1 MITFLSIHVQGFCSI
16 GNLHLQLNQHGTT
29 IIRAANGEGKSS
41 IFSALVWCLYGKN
54 IKGVSDVNTWK
65 EIQPDDYKGTY
76 TDVYFQRGEDIYK
89 VIRCQKFKDYL
100 EDGAKGNDRLIL
112 LKNAEMVDIKGKL
125 NIQEEINKAIGMTYS
140 LFMNSIMFGQ
150 GLKRL
155 IQESNSDKKKLFEEI
170 FNLEYLNIAKGIAI
184 EGRTDILSEI
194 NQIENKSKILKS
206 QLEDNKATYRKLKAQ
221 ERNFKSDIISQRKEL
236 KKQRLKLTE
245 ELTEKQKGISEE
257 VDQSLPNKIN
267 NTKQNIIKVQESL
280 KEAKTISNQSLD
292 EVVEDIIKLLE
303 NKKYNTA
310 VNKLRRIRD
319 AFISIDKHQEE
330 LERLRERLY
339 SLNQTERDY
348 RGLKSECDYLARDI
362 AEIDNKLNNLKI
374 EKARVISPEYKKKI
388 KDIRMRLRKVDED
401 YHNKD
406 LELKD
411 YDWLVSD
418 PLSNNG
424 IKSYLFDSSLEMLN
438 NTLASY
444 TETLGFKIEF
454 NLDLSST
461 RKDFVTLIERDKHII
476 EYDELSGGEKT
487 LVNLAMAFAMHE
499 ALTTATKGINI
510 LFLDEVFDALSS
522 DNIELVCSLIR
533 KVSKGKTL
541 FIISHLDSIPLGNSK
556 ILTVTKT
563 NGISSYT
570 I

>member
-16 GNLHLQLNQHGTT
+16 GNLHLQLNQQGTT

-65 EIQPDDYKGTY
+65 EIQPNDYKGTY

-267 NTKQNIIKVQESL
+267 NTKKSIIKVQESL

-319 AFISIDKHQEE
+319 AFISIDKHQDE

-348 RGLKSECDYLARDI
+348 KSLKSECDYLARDI

-499 ALTTATKGINI
+499 ALTATKGINI

-556 ILTVTKT
+556 ILIVTKT

>member
-16 GNLHLQLNQHGTT
+16 GNLHLQLNQQGTT

-112 LKNAEMVDIKGKL
+112 LKNAEMIDIKGKL

-499 ALTTATKGINI
+499 ALTATKGINT

>member
-16 GNLHLQLNQHGTT
+16 GNLHLQLNQQGTT

-267 NTKQNIIKVQESL
+267 NTKKNIIKVQESL

-303 NKKYNTA
+303 DKKYNTA

-319 AFISIDKHQEE
+319 AFISIDKHQDE

-348 RGLKSECDYLARDI
+348 KGLKSECDYLARDI

-499 ALTTATKGINI
+499 ALTATKGINI

>member
-16 GNLHLQLNQHGTT
+16 GNLHLQLNQQGTT

-89 VIRCQKFKDYL
+89 VIRCQRFKDYL

-112 LKNAEMVDIKGKL
+112 LKNAEMIDVKGKL

-184 EGRTDILSEI
+184 EGRTDLLSEI
-194 NQIENKSKILKS
+194 NQIENKSKILQS
-206 QLEDNKATYRKLKAQ
+206 QLEDNKSTYRKLKAQ
-221 ERNFKSDIISQRKEL
+221 EKNFKSDIIKQRKEL
-236 KKQRLKLTE
+236 KKERLSLTE
-245 ELTEKQKGISEE
+245 DLMKKQKRISEE

-267 NTKQNIIKVQESL
+267 RTKKEISKVQSKIL
-280 KEAKTISNQSLD
+280 DARYLSNKPLD
-292 EVVEDIIKLLE
+292 EVVNDIIGLLE
-303 NKKYNTA
+303 RHKYNTA
-310 VNKLRRIRD
+310 IDKLRSIRK
-319 AFISIDKHQEE
+319 AFIDIDKYRSD
-330 LERLRERLY
+330 LDDLRERL
-339 SLNQTERDY
+339 LNLEQTKREYGD
-348 RGLKSECDYLARDI
+348 LKSECNYI
-362 AEIDNKLNNLKI
+362 AKEIATIDNKLNNLKI

-461 RKDFVTLIERDKHII
+461 RKDFVTLIERDNHII

-499 ALTTATKGINI
+499 ALTATKGINI

-533 KVSKGKTL
+533 KVSQGKTL

>member
-16 GNLHLQLNQHGTT
+16 GNLHLQLNQQGTT

-89 VIRCQKFKDYL
+89 VIRCQRFKDYL

-112 LKNAEMVDIKGKL
+112 LKNAEMVDVKGKL

-184 EGRTDILSEI
+184 EGRTDLLSEI
-194 NQIENKSKILKS
+194 NQIENKSKILQS
-206 QLEDNKATYRKLKAQ
+206 QLEDNKATYRKLKSQ
-221 ERNFKSDIISQRKEL
+221 EKNFKSDIIKQRKEL
-236 KKQRLKLTE
+236 KKERLSLTE
-245 ELTEKQKGISEE
+245 DLMKKQKGISEE

-267 NTKQNIIKVQESL
+267 RIKNEISKVQSKIL
-280 KEAKTISNQSLD
+280 DAKYLSNKPLD
-292 EVVEDIIKLLE
+292 EVVNDIIGLLE
-303 NKKYNTA
+303 RHKYNTA
-310 VNKLRRIRD
+310 IDKLRSIRK
-319 AFISIDKHQEE
+319 AFIDIDKYRGD
-330 LERLRERLY
+330 LDDLRERL
-339 SLNQTERDY
+339 LNLEQTRREYLD
-348 RGLKSECDYLARDI
+348 LKSECDYI
-362 AEIDNKLNNLKI
+362 AKEIATIDNKLNNLKI

-461 RKDFVTLIERDKHII
+461 RKDFVTLIERDNHII

-499 ALTTATKGINI
+499 ALTATKGINI

-533 KVSKGKTL
+533 KVSQGKTL

>member
-1 MITFLSIHVQGFCSI
+1 MITFLSLHIQGFCSI
-16 GNLHLQLNQHGTT
+16 GNLHLQLNQQGTT

-65 EIQPDDYKGTY
+65 EIQPDDYRGTY

-89 VIRCQKFKDYL
+89 IIRCQKFKDYL

-206 QLEDNKATYRKLKAQ
+206 QLEDNKATYRKLKVQ

-267 NTKQNIIKVQESL
+267 NTKKNIIEVQESL

-310 VNKLRRIRD
+310 INKLRRIRD
-319 AFISIDKHQEE
+319 TFISIDKYQEE

-348 RGLKSECDYLARDI
+348 KGLKSECDYLARDI

-499 ALTTATKGINI
+499 ALTATKGINI

-533 KVSKGKTL
+533 KVSQGKTL

>member
-16 GNLHLQLNQHGTT
+16 GNLHLQLNQQGTT

-112 LKNAEMVDIKGKL
+112 LKNAEMVDVKGKL

-184 EGRTDILSEI
+184 EGRTDLLSEI
-194 NQIENKSKILKS
+194 NQIENKSKILQS
-206 QLEDNKATYRKLKAQ
+206 QLEDNKATYRKLKSQ
-221 ERNFKSDIISQRKEL
+221 EKNFKSDIIKQRKEL
-236 KKQRLKLTE
+236 KKERLSLTE
-245 ELTEKQKGISEE
+245 DLMKKQKRISEE

-267 NTKQNIIKVQESL
+267 RTKKEISKVQSKIL
-280 KEAKTISNQSLD
+280 DARYLSNKPLD
-292 EVVEDIIKLLE
+292 EVVNDIIGLLE
-303 NKKYNTA
+303 RHKYNTA
-310 VNKLRRIRD
+310 IDKLRSIRK
-319 AFISIDKHQEE
+319 AFIDIDKYRSD
-330 LERLRERLY
+330 LDDLRERL
-339 SLNQTERDY
+339 LNLEQTRREY
-348 RGLKSECDYLARDI
+348 LGLKSECDYI
-362 AEIDNKLNNLKI
+362 AKEIATIDNKLNNLKI

-461 RKDFVTLIERDKHII
+461 RKDFVTLIERDNHII

-499 ALTTATKGINI
+499 ALTATKGINI

-533 KVSKGKTL
+533 KVSQGKTL

>member
-16 GNLHLQLNQHGTT
+16 GNLHLQLNQQGTT

-267 NTKQNIIKVQESL
+267 NTKKNIIKVQESL

-348 RGLKSECDYLARDI
+348 KGLKSECDYLARDI

-401 YHNKD
+401 YHNKG

-499 ALTTATKGINI
+499 ALTATKGINI

-533 KVSKGKTL
+533 KVSQGKTL

>member
-16 GNLHLQLNQHGTT
+16 GNLHLQLNQQGTT

-76 TDVYFQRGEDIYK
+76 TDIYFQRGEDIYK
-89 VIRCQKFKDYL
+89 VIRCQRFKDYL

-112 LKNAEMVDIKGKL
+112 LKNAEMVDVKGKL

-184 EGRTDILSEI
+184 EGRTDLLSEI
-194 NQIENKSKILKS
+194 NQIENKSKILQS
-206 QLEDNKATYRKLKAQ
+206 QLEDNKVTYRKLKSQ
-221 ERNFKSDIISQRKEL
+221 EKNFKSDIIKQRKEL
-236 KKQRLKLTE
+236 KKERLSLTE
-245 ELTEKQKGISEE
+245 DLMKKQKGISEE

-267 NTKQNIIKVQESL
+267 RTKKEISKVQSKIL
-280 KEAKTISNQSLD
+280 DAKYLSNKPLD
-292 EVVEDIIKLLE
+292 EVVNDIIGLLE
-303 NKKYNTA
+303 RHKYNTA
-310 VNKLRRIRD
+310 IDKLRSIRK
-319 AFISIDKHQEE
+319 AFIDIDKYRGD
-330 LERLRERLY
+330 LDDLRERL
-339 SLNQTERDY
+339 LNLEQTRREYLD
-348 RGLKSECDYLARDI
+348 LKSECNYI
-362 AEIDNKLNNLKI
+362 AKEIATIDNKLNNLKI

-388 KDIRMRLRKVDED
+388 NDIRMRLRKVDED

-461 RKDFVTLIERDKHII
+461 RKDFVTLIERDNHII

-499 ALTTATKGINI
+499 ALTATKGINI

>member
-16 GNLHLQLNQHGTT
+16 GNLHLQLNQQGTT

-89 VIRCQKFKDYL
+89 VIRCQRFKDYL

-112 LKNAEMVDIKGKL
+112 LKNAEMVDVKGKL

-184 EGRTDILSEI
+184 EGRTDLLSEI
-194 NQIENKSKILKS
+194 NRIENKSKILQS
-206 QLEDNKATYRKLKAQ
+206 QLEDNKATYRKLKSQ
-221 ERNFKSDIISQRKEL
+221 EKNFKSDIIKQRKEL
-236 KKQRLKLTE
+236 KKERLSLTE
-245 ELTEKQKGISEE
+245 DLMKKQKRISEE

-267 NTKQNIIKVQESL
+267 RTKKEISKVQSKIL
-280 KEAKTISNQSLD
+280 DARYLSNKPLD
-292 EVVEDIIKLLE
+292 EVVNDIIGLLE
-303 NKKYNTA
+303 RHKYNTA
-310 VNKLRRIRD
+310 IDKLRSIRK
-319 AFISIDKHQEE
+319 AFIDIDKYRSD
-330 LERLRERLY
+330 LDDLRERL
-339 SLNQTERDY
+339 LNLEQTQRDY
-348 RGLKSECDYLARDI
+348 KGLKSECNYI
-362 AEIDNKLNNLKI
+362 AKEIATIDNKLNNLKI

-461 RKDFVTLIERDKHII
+461 RKDFVTLIERDNHII

-499 ALTTATKGINI
+499 ALTATKGINI

-533 KVSKGKTL
+533 KVSQGKTL

>member
-16 GNLHLQLNQHGTT
+16 GNLHLQLNQQGTT

-89 VIRCQKFKDYL
+89 VIRCQRFKDYL

-112 LKNAEMVDIKGKL
+112 LKNAEMVDVKGKL

-184 EGRTDILSEI
+184 EGRTDLLSEI
-194 NQIENKSKILKS
+194 NQIENKSKILQS
-206 QLEDNKATYRKLKAQ
+206 QLEDNKATYRKLKSQ
-221 ERNFKSDIISQRKEL
+221 EKNFKSDIIKQRKEL
-236 KKQRLKLTE
+236 KKERLSLTE
-245 ELTEKQKGISEE
+245 DLMKKQKRISEE

-267 NTKQNIIKVQESL
+267 RTKKEISKVQSKIL
-280 KEAKTISNQSLD
+280 DARYLSNKPLD
-292 EVVEDIIKLLE
+292 EVVNDIIGLLE
-303 NKKYNTA
+303 RHKYNTA
-310 VNKLRRIRD
+310 IDKLRSIRK
-319 AFISIDKHQEE
+319 AFIDIDKYRSD
-330 LERLRERLY
+330 LDDLRERL
-339 SLNQTERDY
+339 LNLEQTKREYGD
-348 RGLKSECDYLARDI
+348 LKSECNYI
-362 AEIDNKLNNLKI
+362 AKEIATIDNKLNNLKI

-461 RKDFVTLIERDKHII
+461 RKDFVTLIERDNHII

-499 ALTTATKGINI
+499 ALTATKGINI

-533 KVSKGKTL
+533 KVSQGKTL

>member
-16 GNLHLQLNQHGTT
+16 GNLHLQLNQQGTT

-112 LKNAEMVDIKGKL
+112 LKNAEMIDIKGKL

-499 ALTTATKGINI
+499 ALTATKGINI

>member
-16 GNLHLQLNQHGTT
+16 GNLHLQLNQQGTT

-76 TDVYFQRGEDIYK
+76 TDIYFQRGEDIYK

-267 NTKQNIIKVQESL
+267 NTKKNIIKVQESL

-310 VNKLRRIRD
+310 VNKLRRIHD
-319 AFISIDKHQEE
+319 AFISIDKHQDE

-348 RGLKSECDYLARDI
+348 KGLKSECDYLARDI

-461 RKDFVTLIERDKHII
+461 RKDFVTLIERDNHII

-499 ALTTATKGINI
+499 ALTATKGINI

-533 KVSKGKTL
+533 KVSQGKTL

>member
-16 GNLHLQLNQHGTT
+16 GNLHLQLNQQGTT

-112 LKNAEMVDIKGKL
+112 LKNAEMIDIKGKL

-267 NTKQNIIKVQESL
+267 NTKKNITKVQESL

-319 AFISIDKHQEE
+319 AFISIDKHQDE

-348 RGLKSECDYLARDI
+348 KGLKSECDYLARDI

-499 ALTTATKGINI
+499 ALTATKGINI

-533 KVSKGKTL
+533 KVSQGKTL

>member
-16 GNLHLQLNQHGTT
+16 GNLHLQLNQQGTT

-54 IKGVSDVNTWK
+54 TKGVSDVNTWK

-221 ERNFKSDIISQRKEL
+221 EKNFKSDIISQRKEL
-236 KKQRLKLTE
+236 KKQRLRLTE
-245 ELTEKQKGISEE
+245 ELTKKQKGISEE

-267 NTKQNIIKVQESL
+267 NTKKNIIKVQESL

-330 LERLRERLY
+330 LELLREHLY

-348 RGLKSECDYLARDI
+348 KGLKSECDYLARDI

-388 KDIRMRLRKVDED
+388 NDIRMRLRKVDED
-401 YHNKD
+401 YQNKD

-499 ALTTATKGINI
+499 ALTATKGINI

>member
-499 ALTTATKGINI
+499 ALTATKGINI

>member
-16 GNLHLQLNQHGTT
+16 GNLHLQLNQQGTT

-89 VIRCQKFKDYL
+89 VIRCQRFKDYL

-112 LKNAEMVDIKGKL
+112 LKNAEMVDVKGKL

-184 EGRTDILSEI
+184 EGRTDLLSEI
-194 NQIENKSKILKS
+194 NQIENKSKILQS

-221 ERNFKSDIISQRKEL
+221 EKNFKSDIIKQRKEL
-236 KKQRLKLTE
+236 KKERLSLTE
-245 ELTEKQKGISEE
+245 DLMKKQKRISEE

-267 NTKQNIIKVQESL
+267 RTKKEISKVQSKIL
-280 KEAKTISNQSLD
+280 DARYLSNKPLD
-292 EVVEDIIKLLE
+292 EVVNDIIGLLE
-303 NKKYNTA
+303 RHKYNTA
-310 VNKLRRIRD
+310 IDKLRSIRK
-319 AFISIDKHQEE
+319 AFIDIDKYRSD
-330 LERLRERLY
+330 LDDLRERL
-339 SLNQTERDY
+339 LNLEQTKREYGD
-348 RGLKSECDYLARDI
+348 LKSECNYI
-362 AEIDNKLNNLKI
+362 AKEIATIDNKLNNLKI

-461 RKDFVTLIERDKHII
+461 RKDFVTLIERDNHII

-499 ALTTATKGINI
+499 ALTATKGINI

-533 KVSKGKTL
+533 KVSQGKTL

>member
-16 GNLHLQLNQHGTT
+16 GNLHLQLNQQGTT

-89 VIRCQKFKDYL
+89 VIRCQRFKDYL

-112 LKNAEMVDIKGKL
+112 LKNAEMVDVKGKL

-184 EGRTDILSEI
+184 EGRTDLLSEI
-194 NQIENKSKILKS
+194 NRIENKSKILQS

-221 ERNFKSDIISQRKEL
+221 EKNFKSDIIKQRKEL
-236 KKQRLKLTE
+236 KKERLSLTE
-245 ELTEKQKGISEE
+245 DLMKKQKRISEE

-267 NTKQNIIKVQESL
+267 RTKKEISKVQSKIL
-280 KEAKTISNQSLD
+280 DAKYLSNKPLD
-292 EVVEDIIKLLE
+292 EVVNDIIGLLE
-303 NKKYNTA
+303 RHKYNTA
-310 VNKLRRIRD
+310 IDKLRSIRK
-319 AFISIDKHQEE
+319 AFIDIDKYRSD
-330 LERLRERLY
+330 LDDLRERL
-339 SLNQTERDY
+339 LNLEQTKREYGD
-348 RGLKSECDYLARDI
+348 LKSECNYI
-362 AEIDNKLNNLKI
+362 AKEIATIDNKLNNLKI

-461 RKDFVTLIERDKHII
+461 RKDFVTLIERDNHII

-499 ALTTATKGINI
+499 ALTATKGINI

-533 KVSKGKTL
+533 KVSNGKTL

>member
-16 GNLHLQLNQHGTT
+16 GNLHLQLNQQGTT

-112 LKNAEMVDIKGKL
+112 LKNAEMIDIKGKL

-461 RKDFVTLIERDKHII
+461 RKDFVTLIERDKHMI

-499 ALTTATKGINI
+499 ALTATKGINI

>member
-16 GNLHLQLNQHGTT
+16 GNLHLQLNQQGTT

-89 VIRCQKFKDYL
+89 VIRCQRFKDYL

-112 LKNAEMVDIKGKL
+112 LKNAEMVDVKGKL

-184 EGRTDILSEI
+184 EGRTDLLSEI
-194 NQIENKSKILKS
+194 NQIENKSKILQS

-221 ERNFKSDIISQRKEL
+221 EKNFKSDIIKQRKEL
-236 KKQRLKLTE
+236 KKERLSLTE
-245 ELTEKQKGISEE
+245 DLIKKQKRISEE

-267 NTKQNIIKVQESL
+267 RTKKEISKVQSKIL
-280 KEAKTISNQSLD
+280 DARYLSNKPLD
-292 EVVEDIIKLLE
+292 EVVNDIIGLLE
-303 NKKYNTA
+303 RHKYNTA
-310 VNKLRRIRD
+310 IDKLRSIRK
-319 AFISIDKHQEE
+319 AFIDIDKYRSD
-330 LERLRERLY
+330 LDDLRERL
-339 SLNQTERDY
+339 LNLEQTKREYGD
-348 RGLKSECDYLARDI
+348 LKSECNYI
-362 AEIDNKLNNLKI
+362 AKEIATIDNKLNNLKI

-461 RKDFVTLIERDKHII
+461 RKDFVTLIERDNHII

-499 ALTTATKGINI
+499 ALTATKGINI

-533 KVSKGKTL
+533 KVSQGKTL

-563 NGISSYT
+563 KGISSYT